1 MNEEKPEEVKQP
13 APDRLAIMLNM
24 QSELQ
29 EKSFGTRVEDLTGVD
44 RIQFFKE
51 MKLAL
56 QDELHEAL
64 DEIGW
69 KIWATSK
76 HWNEEAVK
84 GEMVD
89 AWHFFMNLLI
99 VSGMDAEELFERYM
113 KKHQINVDRQEA
125 GYDGV
130 TGKCRGCHR
139 AFDDEAVACHQSN
152 VYPEKSCCHYNTTG
166 TLV

>member
-1 MNEEKPEEVKQP
+1 MSDK
-13 APDRLAIMLNM
+13 PDRLAIMLNM

-29 EKSFGTRVEDLTGVD
+29 EKSFGTRVEDLEGWA

-64 DEIGW
+64 DEMGW
-69 KIWATSK
+69 KIWASSK

-84 GEMVD
+84 GELID

-99 VSGMDAEELFERYM
+99 VSGMDAEEVFERYM
-113 KKHQINVDRQEA
+113 KKHDVNVSRQKE

-130 TGKCRGCHR
+130 STKCLGCKR
-139 AFDDEAVACHQSN
+139 ALDDPAVTCHKLKSATAGGLTMCCHKDDERG
-152 VYPEKSCCHYNTTG
+152 KF
-166 TLV
+166 L